1 MFLEILSFLS
11 SLDTG
16 FNVLSYLTVRAVFA
30 MMTALLITLVLGKW
44 IILKLQHYQIGQVI
58 REDGP
63 ETHLEKQGTPTMGG
77 VLILFAFFISILIW
91 GDWDNPFLWIVI
103 VTALLFSSIGFIDD
117 YLKIKKQNSDGLS
130 RRQKIAVQSIS
141 AILIC
146 LWLLSL
152 NSKTIGAELLIPF
165 FKDLI
170 IPLNAIAFL
179 IVGWFALVGS
189 SNSVNLTD
197 GLDGLAIMPVILIS
211 GALAV
216 FAYIGGNYNFSGY
229 LNMPFMPG
237 TGEIFVIC
245 AALVGAGF
253 GFLWFNT
260 YPAEIF
266 MGDTGSLSLGA
277 ILGVIA
283 IIVHQELLLILM
295 GGIFVAET
303 LSVIIQIG
311 YFKRTQKRFF
321 LMAPIHHHYEKKGL
335 KEPKIIV
342 RFWIITL
349 ILVLISLASIKI
361 R

>member
-44 IILKLQHYQIGQVI
+44 IISKLQHYQIGQVI

-91 GDWDNPFLWIVI
+91 GDWNNPFLWIVI
-103 VTALLFSSIGFIDD
+103 ATAFLFSSIGFIDD

-130 RRQKIAVQSIS
+130 RRQKIAAQSIS

-146 LWLLSL
+146 VWLLSL

-170 IPLNAIAFL
+170 IPLNALAFL

-283 IIVHQELLLILM
+283 IIVHQEILLILM

>member
-44 IILKLQHYQIGQVI
+44 IISKLQHYQIGQVI

-77 VLILFAFFISILIW
+77 VLILFAFFISVLIW
-91 GDWDNPFLWIVI
+91 GDWNNPFLWIVI
-103 VTALLFSSIGFIDD
+103 VTALLFSSIGFVDD

-130 RRQKIAVQSIS
+130 RRKKIAAQSIS

-146 LWLLSL
+146 VWLLSL
-152 NSKTIGAELLIPF
+152 DSKTIGAELLIPF

-170 IPLNAIAFL
+170 IPLNALAFL
-179 IVGWFALVGS
+179 IIGWFALVGS

-237 TGEIFVIC
+237 TGEIFVLC

-283 IIVHQELLLILM
+283 IIVHQEILLILM

>member
-44 IILKLQHYQIGQVI
+44 IISKLQHYQIGQVI
-58 REDGP
+58 RNDGP
-63 ETHLEKQGTPTMGG
+63 ETHLEKAGTPTMGG
-77 VLILFAFFISILIW
+77 VLILFAFFISVLIW

-103 VTALLFSSIGFIDD
+103 VTALLFSAIGFIDD

-130 RRQKIAVQSIS
+130 RRQKILAQSIS
-141 AILIC
+141 AILMC
-146 LWLLSL
+146 VWLLSL

-170 IPLNAIAFL
+170 IPLNALAFL
-179 IVGWFALVGS
+179 IIGWFALVGS

-237 TGEIFVIC
+237 TGEIFVLC

-283 IIVHQELLLILM
+283 IIVHQEILLILM

-311 YFKRTQKRFF
+311 YFKRTQKRIF
-321 LMAPIHHHYEKKGL
+321 LMAPLHHHYEKKGL

>member
-1 MFLEILSFLS
+1 MFLELLNFLS

-30 MMTALLITLVLGKW
+30 MMTSLLITLVLGKW
-44 IILKLQHYQIGQVI
+44 IISKLEQYEIGQVI
-58 REDGP
+58 RDDGP
-63 ETHLEKQGTPTMGG
+63 ETHEEKKGTPTMGG
-77 VLILFAFFISILIW
+77 VLILFAFFTSMIIW
-91 GDWDNPFLWIVI
+91 GDWTNPFLWIVI
-103 VTALLFSSIGFIDD
+103 VTALLFSLIGFIDD

-130 RRQKIAVQSIS
+130 RRQKIALQSIS
-141 AILIC
+141 TILIC
-146 LWLLSL
+146 IWLLSL
-152 NSKTIGAELLIPF
+152 NSKTIGAELLVPF
-165 FKDLI
+165 FKDLV
-170 IPLNAIAFL
+170 IPLNAFGFL
-179 IVGWFALVGS
+179 IVGWFAIVGG

-197 GLDGLAIMPVILIS
+197 GLDGLAIMPVIIIS
-211 GALAV
+211 AALAV
-216 FAYIGGNYNFSGY
+216 FAYIGGNYNFSAY

-245 AALVGAGF
+245 AALIGSGF

-277 ILGVIA
+277 ILAVIA
-283 IIVHQELLLILM
+283 IIVHQEILLILM
-295 GGIFVAET
+295 GGIFVAEA

-311 YFKRTQKRFF
+311 YYKQTQKRFF
-321 LMAPIHHHYEKKGL
+321 RMAPIHHHFEKLGL

-342 RFWIITL
+342 RFWIVTL

>member
-1 MFLEILSFLS
+1 MFLELINFLS

-30 MMTALLITLVLGKW
+30 MMTSLLITLVLGKW
-44 IILKLQHYQIGQVI
+44 IISKLEQYEIGQVI
-58 REDGP
+58 RDDGP
-63 ETHLEKQGTPTMGG
+63 ETHEEKEGTPTMGG
-77 VLILFAFFISILIW
+77 VLILFAFFTSMIIW
-91 GDWDNPFLWIVI
+91 GDWTNPFLWIVI

-130 RRQKIAVQSIS
+130 RRQKIAAQSIS
-141 AILIC
+141 TLLIC
-146 LWLLSL
+146 IWLLSL
-152 NSKTIGAELLIPF
+152 NSKTIGAELLVPF
-165 FKDLI
+165 FKDLV
-170 IPLNAIAFL
+170 IPLNAFGFL
-179 IVGWFALVGS
+179 IIGWFAIVGG

-216 FAYIGGNYNFSGY
+216 FAYIGGNYNFSAY
-229 LNMPFMPG
+229 LNMPFMSG
-237 TGEIFVIC
+237 TGEIFVVC
-245 AALVGAGF
+245 AALIGSGF

-277 ILGVIA
+277 ILAVIA
-283 IIVHQELLLILM
+283 IIVHQEILLILM
-295 GGIFVAET
+295 GGIFVAEA

-311 YFKRTQKRFF
+311 YYKRTQKRFF
-321 LMAPIHHHYEKKGL
+321 KMAPIHHHFEKLGL

-342 RFWIITL
+342 RFWIVTL

>member
-44 IILKLQHYQIGQVI
+44 IISKLQHYQIGQVI
-58 REDGP
+58 RNDGP
-63 ETHLEKQGTPTMGG
+63 ETHLEKAGTPTMGG
-77 VLILFAFFISILIW
+77 VLILFAFFISVLIW

-103 VTALLFSSIGFIDD
+103 VTALLFSAIGFIDD

-130 RRQKIAVQSIS
+130 RRQKILAQSIS

-146 LWLLSL
+146 VWLLSL

-170 IPLNAIAFL
+170 IPLNALAFL
-179 IVGWFALVGS
+179 IIGWFALVGS

-229 LNMPFMPG
+229 LNMPFMRG
-237 TGEIFVIC
+237 TGEIFVLC

-283 IIVHQELLLILM
+283 IIVHQEILLILM

-311 YFKRTQKRFF
+311 YFKRTQKRIF
-321 LMAPIHHHYEKKGL
+321 LMAPLHHHYEKKGL

>member
-1 MFLEILSFLS
+1 MFLELINFLS

-30 MMTALLITLVLGKW
+30 MMTSLLITLVLGKW
-44 IILKLQHYQIGQVI
+44 IISKLEQYEIGQVI
-58 REDGP
+58 RDDGP
-63 ETHLEKQGTPTMGG
+63 ETHEEKEGTPTMGG
-77 VLILFAFFISILIW
+77 VLILFAFFISMIIW
-91 GDWDNPFLWIVI
+91 GDWTNPFLWIVI

-130 RRQKIAVQSIS
+130 RRQKIAAQSIS
-141 AILIC
+141 TLLIC
-146 LWLLSL
+146 IWLLSL

-165 FKDLI
+165 FKDLV
-170 IPLNAIAFL
+170 IPLNAFGFL
-179 IVGWFALVGS
+179 IVGWFAIVGG

-216 FAYIGGNYNFSGY
+216 FAYIGGNYNFSAY
-229 LNMPFMPG
+229 LNMPFMSG
-237 TGEIFVIC
+237 TGEIFVVC
-245 AALVGAGF
+245 AALIGSGF

-277 ILGVIA
+277 ILAVIA
-283 IIVHQELLLILM
+283 IIVHQEILLILM
-295 GGIFVAET
+295 GGIFVAEA

-311 YFKRTQKRFF
+311 YYKRTQKRFF
-321 LMAPIHHHYEKKGL
+321 KMAPIHHHFEKLGL

-342 RFWIITL
+342 RFWIVTL

>member
-44 IILKLQHYQIGQVI
+44 IISKLQHYQIGQVI
-58 REDGP
+58 RNDGP
-63 ETHLEKQGTPTMGG
+63 ETHLEKAGTPTMGG
-77 VLILFAFFISILIW
+77 VLILFAFFISVLIW

-103 VTALLFSSIGFIDD
+103 VTALLFSTIGFIDD

-130 RRQKIAVQSIS
+130 RRQKILAQSIS

-146 LWLLSL
+146 VWLLSL

-170 IPLNAIAFL
+170 IPLNTLSFL
-179 IVGWFALVGS
+179 IIGWFALVGS

-237 TGEIFVIC
+237 TGEIFVLC

-283 IIVHQELLLILM
+283 IIVHQEILLILM

-303 LSVIIQIG
+303 LSVIIQIS
-311 YFKRTQKRFF
+311 YFKRTQKRIF
-321 LMAPIHHHYEKKGL
+321 LMAPLHHHYEKKGL

>member
-1 MFLEILSFLS
+1 MFLELISFLS

-30 MMTALLITLVLGKW
+30 MMTSLLITLLLGKW
-44 IILKLQHYQIGQVI
+44 IISKLQQYQIGQVI
-58 REDGP
+58 RRDGP
-63 ETHLEKQGTPTMGG
+63 ESHQDKEGTPTMGG
-77 VLILFAFFISILIW
+77 VLILFAFFTSVIIW
-91 GDWDNPFLWIVI
+91 GDWRNPFLWIVI

-130 RRQKIAVQSIS
+130 RRQKILAQSIS
-141 AILIC
+141 TILIC
-146 LWLLSL
+146 IWLLSL

-165 FKDLI
+165 FKDLV
-170 IPLNAIAFL
+170 IPLNAFGFL
-179 IVGWFALVGS
+179 IIGWFAIVGG

-216 FAYIGGNYNFSGY
+216 FAYIGGNYNFSAY
-229 LNMPFMPG
+229 LNMPFMQG
-237 TGEIFVIC
+237 TGEVFVIC
-245 AALVGAGF
+245 AALIGSGF

-266 MGDTGSLSLGA
+266 MGDIGSLSLGA
-277 ILGVIA
+277 ILAVIA
-283 IIVHQELLLILM
+283 IIVHQEILLILM

-303 LSVIIQIG
+303 LSVILQIG
-311 YFKRTQKRFF
+311 YFKRTQKRLF
-321 LMAPIHHHYEKKGL
+321 LMAPIHHHFEEMGL

-342 RFWIITL
+342 RFWIVTL

>member
-30 MMTALLITLVLGKW
+30 MMTALVITLVLGKW
-44 IILKLQHYQIGQVI
+44 IISKLQHYQIGQVI
-58 REDGP
+58 RNDGP
-63 ETHLEKQGTPTMGG
+63 ETHLEKAGTPTMGG
-77 VLILFAFFISILIW
+77 VLILFAFFISVLIW

-103 VTALLFSSIGFIDD
+103 VTALLFSAIGFIDD

-130 RRQKIAVQSIS
+130 RRQKILAQSIS

-146 LWLLSL
+146 VWLLSL

-170 IPLNAIAFL
+170 IPLNALAFL
-179 IVGWFALVGS
+179 IIGWFALVGS

-237 TGEIFVIC
+237 TGEIFVLC

-283 IIVHQELLLILM
+283 IIVHQEILLILM

-311 YFKRTQKRFF
+311 YFKRTQKRIF
-321 LMAPIHHHYEKKGL
+321 LMAPLHHHYEKKGL

>member
-44 IILKLQHYQIGQVI
+44 IISKLQHYQIGQVI
-58 REDGP
+58 RNDGP
-63 ETHLEKQGTPTMGG
+63 ETHLEKAGTPTMGG
-77 VLILFAFFISILIW
+77 VLILFAFFISVLIW
-91 GDWDNPFLWIVI
+91 GDWNNPFLWIVI
-103 VTALLFSSIGFIDD
+103 VTALLFSTIGFIDD

-130 RRQKIAVQSIS
+130 RRQKILAQSIS

-146 LWLLSL
+146 VWLLSL

-170 IPLNAIAFL
+170 IPLNALAFL
-179 IVGWFALVGS
+179 IIGWFALVGS

-237 TGEIFVIC
+237 TGEIFVLC

-283 IIVHQELLLILM
+283 IIVHQEILLILM

-311 YFKRTQKRFF
+311 YFKRTQKRIF
-321 LMAPIHHHYEKKGL
+321 LMAPLHHHYEKKGL

>member
-44 IILKLQHYQIGQVI
+44 IISKLQHYQIGQVI
-58 REDGP
+58 RNDGP
-63 ETHLEKQGTPTMGG
+63 ETHLEKAGTPTMGG
-77 VLILFAFFISILIW
+77 VLILFAFFISVLIW

-103 VTALLFSSIGFIDD
+103 VTALLFSAIGFIDD

-130 RRQKIAVQSIS
+130 RRQKILAQSIS

-146 LWLLSL
+146 VWLLSL

-170 IPLNAIAFL
+170 IPLNALAFL
-179 IVGWFALVGS
+179 IIGWFALVGS

-216 FAYIGGNYNFSGY
+216 FAYIAGNYNFSGY

-237 TGEIFVIC
+237 TGEIFVLC

-283 IIVHQELLLILM
+283 IIVHQEILLILM

-311 YFKRTQKRFF
+311 YFKRTQKRIF
-321 LMAPIHHHYEKKGL
+321 LMAPLHHHYEKKGL

>member
-1 MFLEILSFLS
+1 MFLELINFLS

-44 IILKLQHYQIGQVI
+44 IISKLKQYEIGQVI
-58 REDGP
+58 RDDGP
-63 ETHLEKQGTPTMGG
+63 ETHGEKEGTPTMGG
-77 VLILFAFFISILIW
+77 VLILFAFFTSVIIW
-91 GDWDNPFLWIVI
+91 GDWKNPYLWIVLL
-103 VTALLFSSIGFIDD
+103 TALLFSSIGFIDD
-117 YLKIKKQNSDGLS
+117 YLKIKKNNSDGLS
-130 RRQKIAVQSIS
+130 RRQKIAAQSIS
-141 AILIC
+141 TILIC
-146 LWLLSL
+146 LWLISL
-152 NSKTIGAELLIPF
+152 DSKVIGTELLIPF
-165 FKDLI
+165 FKDLV
-170 IPLNAIAFL
+170 IPLNTLGFL
-179 IVGWFALVGS
+179 IVGWFAIVGG

-216 FAYIGGNYNFSGY
+216 FAYIGGNYNFSAY

-237 TGEIFVIC
+237 TGEVFIVC
-245 AALVGAGF
+245 AALIGSGF

-277 ILGVIA
+277 ILAVIA
-283 IIVHQELLLILM
+283 IIVHQEILLILM
-295 GGIFVAET
+295 GGVFVAET
-303 LSVIIQIG
+303 FSVIIQIG
-311 YFKRTQKRFF
+311 YFKRTQEKFF
-321 LMAPIHHHYEKKGL
+321 LMAPIHHHFEKMGL

-342 RFWIITL
+342 RFWIVTL

>member
-1 MFLEILSFLS
+1 MFLELISFLS

-30 MMTALLITLVLGKW
+30 MMTSLLITLLLGKW
-44 IILKLQHYQIGQVI
+44 IISKLQQYQIGQVI
-58 REDGP
+58 RSDGP
-63 ETHLEKQGTPTMGG
+63 ESHQDKEGTPTMGG
-77 VLILFAFFISILIW
+77 VLILFAFFTSVIIW
-91 GDWDNPFLWIVI
+91 GDWRNPFLWIVI

-130 RRQKIAVQSIS
+130 RRQKILAQSIS
-141 AILIC
+141 TILIC
-146 LWLLSL
+146 IWLLSL
-152 NSKTIGAELLIPF
+152 NSKTIGAELLVPF
-165 FKDLI
+165 FKDLV
-170 IPLNAIAFL
+170 IPLNAFGFL
-179 IVGWFALVGS
+179 IIGWFAIVGG

-216 FAYIGGNYNFSGY
+216 FAYIGGNYNFSAY
-229 LNMPFMPG
+229 LNMPFMSG
-237 TGEIFVIC
+237 TGEIFVVC
-245 AALVGAGF
+245 AALIGSGF

-277 ILGVIA
+277 ILAVIA
-283 IIVHQELLLILM
+283 IIVHQEILLILM

-303 LSVIIQIG
+303 LSVILQIG
-311 YFKRTQKRFF
+311 YFKRTQKRLF
-321 LMAPIHHHYEKKGL
+321 LMAPIHHHFEEMGL

-342 RFWIITL
+342 RFWIVTL

>member
-1 MFLEILSFLS
+1 MFLELINFLS

-30 MMTALLITLVLGKW
+30 MMTSLLITLVLGKW
-44 IILKLQHYQIGQVI
+44 IISKLEQYEIGQVI
-58 REDGP
+58 RDDGP
-63 ETHLEKQGTPTMGG
+63 ETHEEKEGTPTMGG
-77 VLILFAFFISILIW
+77 VLILFAFFISMIIW
-91 GDWDNPFLWIVI
+91 GDWTNPFLWIVI

-130 RRQKIAVQSIS
+130 RRQKIAAQSIS
-141 AILIC
+141 TILIC
-146 LWLLSL
+146 IWLLSL
-152 NSKTIGAELLIPF
+152 NSKTIGAELLVPF
-165 FKDLI
+165 FKDLV
-170 IPLNAIAFL
+170 IPLNAFGFL
-179 IVGWFALVGS
+179 IVGWFAIVGG

-216 FAYIGGNYNFSGY
+216 FAYIGGNYNFSAY
-229 LNMPFMPG
+229 LNMPFMSG
-237 TGEIFVIC
+237 TGEIFVVC
-245 AALVGAGF
+245 AALIGSGF

-277 ILGVIA
+277 ILAVIA
-283 IIVHQELLLILM
+283 IIVHQEILLILM
-295 GGIFVAET
+295 GGIFVAEA

-311 YFKRTQKRFF
+311 YYKRTQKRFF
-321 LMAPIHHHYEKKGL
+321 KMAPIHHHFEKLGL

-342 RFWIITL
+342 RFWIVTL

>member
-1 MFLEILSFLS
+1 MFLELINFLS

-44 IILKLQHYQIGQVI
+44 IISKLEQYEIGQVI
-58 REDGP
+58 RDDGP
-63 ETHLEKQGTPTMGG
+63 ETHGEKEGTPTMGG
-77 VLILFAFFISILIW
+77 VLILFAFFISVIIW
-91 GDWDNPFLWIVI
+91 GDWRNPYLWIVLL
-103 VTALLFSSIGFIDD
+103 TALLFSSIGFVDD
-117 YLKIKKQNSDGLS
+117 YLKIKKKNSDGLS
-130 RRQKIAVQSIS
+130 QRQKIAAQSIS
-141 AILIC
+141 TILIC
-146 LWLLSL
+146 LWLISL
-152 NSKTIGAELLIPF
+152 DSKVIGTELLIPF
-165 FKDLI
+165 FKDLV
-170 IPLNAIAFL
+170 IPLNTLGFL
-179 IVGWFALVGS
+179 IVGWFAIVGG

-216 FAYIGGNYNFSGY
+216 FAYIGGNYNFSAY

-237 TGEIFVIC
+237 TGEVFVVC
-245 AALVGAGF
+245 AALIGSGF

-277 ILGVIA
+277 ILAVIA
-283 IIVHQELLLILM
+283 IIVHQEILLILM

-303 LSVIIQIG
+303 LSVILQIG
-311 YFKRTQKRFF
+311 YFKRTQERLF
-321 LMAPIHHHYEKKGL
+321 LMAPLHHHYEKKGL

-342 RFWIITL
+342 RFWIVTL

>member
-44 IILKLQHYQIGQVI
+44 IISKLQHYQIGQVI

-77 VLILFAFFISILIW
+77 VLILFAFFISVLIW
-91 GDWDNPFLWIVI
+91 GDWNNPFLWIVI
-103 VTALLFSSIGFIDD
+103 VTALLFSSIGFVDD

-130 RRQKIAVQSIS
+130 RRQKIAAQSIS

-146 LWLLSL
+146 VWLLSL

-170 IPLNAIAFL
+170 IPLNALAFL
-179 IVGWFALVGS
+179 IIGWFALVGS

-237 TGEIFVIC
+237 TGEIFVLC

-283 IIVHQELLLILM
+283 IIVHQEILLILM

>member
-1 MFLEILSFLS
+1 MFLELISFLS

-30 MMTALLITLVLGKW
+30 MMTSLLITLLLGKW
-44 IILKLQHYQIGQVI
+44 IISKLQQYQIGQVI
-58 REDGP
+58 RSDGP
-63 ETHLEKQGTPTMGG
+63 ESHRDKEGTPTMGG
-77 VLILFAFFISILIW
+77 VLILFAFFTSVIIW
-91 GDWDNPFLWIVI
+91 GDWRNPFLWIVI

-130 RRQKIAVQSIS
+130 RRQKILAQSIS
-141 AILIC
+141 TILIC
-146 LWLLSL
+146 IWLLSL
-152 NSKTIGAELLIPF
+152 NSKTIGAEILIPF
-165 FKDLI
+165 FKDLV
-170 IPLNAIAFL
+170 IPLNAFGFL
-179 IVGWFALVGS
+179 IVGWFAIVGG

-216 FAYIGGNYNFSGY
+216 FAYIGGNYNFSAY

-237 TGEIFVIC
+237 TGEVFVIC
-245 AALVGAGF
+245 AALIGSGF

-266 MGDTGSLSLGA
+266 MGDIGSLSLGA
-277 ILGVIA
+277 ILAVIA
-283 IIVHQELLLILM
+283 IIVHQEILLILM

-303 LSVIIQIG
+303 LSVILQIG
-311 YFKRTQKRFF
+311 YFKRTQKRLF
-321 LMAPIHHHYEKKGL
+321 LMAPIHHHFEEMGL

-342 RFWIITL
+342 RFWIVTL

>member
-1 MFLEILSFLS
+1 MFLELISFLS

-44 IILKLQHYQIGQVI
+44 IISKLKQYEIGQVI
-58 REDGP
+58 RDDGP
-63 ETHLEKQGTPTMGG
+63 ETHEEKEGTPTMGG
-77 VLILFAFFISILIW
+77 VLILFAFFTSVIIW
-91 GDWDNPFLWIVI
+91 GDWRNPYLWIVLL
-103 VTALLFSSIGFIDD
+103 TALLFSSIGFIDD
-117 YLKIKKQNSDGLS
+117 YLKIKKKNSDGLS
-130 RRQKIAVQSIS
+130 RRQKIAAQSIS
-141 AILIC
+141 TILIC
-146 LWLLSL
+146 LWLISL
-152 NSKTIGAELLIPF
+152 DSKVIGTELLIPF
-165 FKDLI
+165 FKDLV
-170 IPLNAIAFL
+170 IPLNTLGFL
-179 IVGWFALVGS
+179 IVGWFAIVGS

-216 FAYIGGNYNFSGY
+216 FAYIGGNYNFSAY

-237 TGEIFVIC
+237 IGEVFIVC
-245 AALVGAGF
+245 AALIGSGF

-277 ILGVIA
+277 ILAVIA
-283 IIVHQELLLILM
+283 IIVHQEILLILM
-295 GGIFVAET
+295 GGVFVAET
-303 LSVIIQIG
+303 FSVIIQIG
-311 YFKRTQKRFF
+311 YFKRTQEKFF
-321 LMAPIHHHYEKKGL
+321 LMAPIHHHFEKMGL

-342 RFWIITL
+342 RFWIVTL

>member
-44 IILKLQHYQIGQVI
+44 IISKLQHYQIGQVI
-58 REDGP
+58 RNDGP
-63 ETHLEKQGTPTMGG
+63 ETHLEKAGTPTMGG
-77 VLILFAFFISILIW
+77 VLILFAFFISVLIW
-91 GDWDNPFLWIVI
+91 GDWNNPFLWIVI

-130 RRQKIAVQSIS
+130 RRQKILAQSIS

-146 LWLLSL
+146 VWLLSL

-170 IPLNAIAFL
+170 IPLNALAFL
-179 IVGWFALVGS
+179 IIGWFALVGS

-237 TGEIFVIC
+237 TGEIFVLC

-283 IIVHQELLLILM
+283 IIVHQEILLILM

-311 YFKRTQKRFF
+311 YFKRTQKRIF
-321 LMAPIHHHYEKKGL
+321 LMAPLHHHYEKKGL

>member
-1 MFLEILSFLS
+1 MFLELINFLS

-30 MMTALLITLVLGKW
+30 MMTSLLITLVLGKW
-44 IILKLQHYQIGQVI
+44 IISKLEQYEIGQVI
-58 REDGP
+58 RDDGP
-63 ETHLEKQGTPTMGG
+63 ETHEEKEGTPTMGG
-77 VLILFAFFISILIW
+77 VLILFAFFTSMIIW
-91 GDWDNPFLWIVI
+91 GDWTNPFLWIVI

-130 RRQKIAVQSIS
+130 RRQKIAAQSIS
-141 AILIC
+141 TILIC
-146 LWLLSL
+146 IWLLSL
-152 NSKTIGAELLIPF
+152 NSKTIGAELLVPF
-165 FKDLI
+165 FKDLV
-170 IPLNAIAFL
+170 IPLNAFGFL
-179 IVGWFALVGS
+179 IIGWFAIVGG

-216 FAYIGGNYNFSGY
+216 FAYIGGNYNFSAY
-229 LNMPFMPG
+229 LNMPFMSG
-237 TGEIFVIC
+237 TGEIFVVC
-245 AALVGAGF
+245 AALIGSGF

-277 ILGVIA
+277 ILAVIA
-283 IIVHQELLLILM
+283 IIVHQEILLILM
-295 GGIFVAET
+295 GGIFVAEA

-311 YFKRTQKRFF
+311 YYKRTQKRFF
-321 LMAPIHHHYEKKGL
+321 KMAPIHHHFEKIGL

-342 RFWIITL
+342 RFWIVTL

>member
-30 MMTALLITLVLGKW
+30 MMTALLITLILGKW
-44 IILKLQHYQIGQVI
+44 IISKLQHYQIGQVI
-58 REDGP
+58 RNDGP
-63 ETHLEKQGTPTMGG
+63 ETHLEKEGTPTMGG
-77 VLILFAFFISILIW
+77 VLILFAFFISVLIW

-103 VTALLFSSIGFIDD
+103 VTALLFSTIGFIDD

-130 RRQKIAVQSIS
+130 RRQKILAQSIS
-141 AILIC
+141 AILNC

-170 IPLNAIAFL
+170 IPLNALAFL
-179 IVGWFALVGS
+179 IIGWFALVGS

-237 TGEIFVIC
+237 TGEIFVLC

-283 IIVHQELLLILM
+283 IIVHQEILLILM
-295 GGIFVAET
+295 GGIFVAEI
-303 LSVIIQIG
+303 LSVII
-311 YFKRTQKRFF
+311 K
-321 LMAPIHHHYEKKGL
+321 MATLSGIKK
-335 KEPKIIV
+335 ES
-342 RFWIITL
+342 F
-349 ILVLISLASIKI
+349 
-361 R
+361 

>member
-1 MFLEILSFLS
+1 MFLELINFLS

-44 IILKLQHYQIGQVI
+44 IISKLEQYEIGQVI
-58 REDGP
+58 RDDGP
-63 ETHLEKQGTPTMGG
+63 ETHEEKKGTPTMGG
-77 VLILFAFFISILIW
+77 VLILFAFFTSMIIW
-91 GDWDNPFLWIVI
+91 GDWKNPFLWIVI
-103 VTALLFSSIGFIDD
+103 VTALLFSLIGFIDD

-130 RRQKIAVQSIS
+130 RRQKIAAQSIS
-141 AILIC
+141 TILIC
-146 LWLLSL
+146 IWLLSL
-152 NSKTIGAELLIPF
+152 NSKTIGAELLVPF
-165 FKDLI
+165 FKDLV
-170 IPLNAIAFL
+170 IPLNAFGFL
-179 IVGWFALVGS
+179 IVGWFAIVGG

-197 GLDGLAIMPVILIS
+197 GLDGLAIMPVIIIS
-211 GALAV
+211 AALAV
-216 FAYIGGNYNFSGY
+216 FAYIGGNYNFSAY
-229 LNMPFMPG
+229 LNMPFMSG
-237 TGEIFVIC
+237 TGEIFVVC
-245 AALVGAGF
+245 AALIGSGF

-277 ILGVIA
+277 ILAVIA
-283 IIVHQELLLILM
+283 IIVHQEILLILM
-295 GGIFVAET
+295 GGIFVAEA

-311 YFKRTQKRFF
+311 YYKQTQKRFF
-321 LMAPIHHHYEKKGL
+321 KMAPIHHHFEKLGL

-342 RFWIITL
+342 RFWIVTL

>member
-1 MFLEILSFLS
+1 MFLELISFLS

-30 MMTALLITLVLGKW
+30 MMTSLLITLLLGKW
-44 IILKLQHYQIGQVI
+44 IISKLQQYQIGQVI
-58 REDGP
+58 RSDGP
-63 ETHLEKQGTPTMGG
+63 ESHRDKEGTPTMGG
-77 VLILFAFFISILIW
+77 VLILFAFFTSVIIW
-91 GDWDNPFLWIVI
+91 GDWRNPFLWIVI

-117 YLKIKKQNSDGLS
+117 YLKIKKKNSDGLS
-130 RRQKIAVQSIS
+130 RRQKILAQSIS
-141 AILIC
+141 TILIC
-146 LWLLSL
+146 IWLLSL
-152 NSKTIGAELLIPF
+152 NSKTIGAEILIPF
-165 FKDLI
+165 FKDLV
-170 IPLNAIAFL
+170 IPLNAFGFL
-179 IVGWFALVGS
+179 IVGWFAIVGG

-216 FAYIGGNYNFSGY
+216 FAYIGGNYNFSAY

-237 TGEIFVIC
+237 TGEVFVIC
-245 AALVGAGF
+245 AALIGSGF

-266 MGDTGSLSLGA
+266 MGDIGSLSLGA
-277 ILGVIA
+277 ILAVIA
-283 IIVHQELLLILM
+283 IIVHQEILLILM

-303 LSVIIQIG
+303 LSVILQIG
-311 YFKRTQKRFF
+311 YFKRTQKRLF
-321 LMAPIHHHYEKKGL
+321 LMAPIHHHFEEMGL

-342 RFWIITL
+342 RFWIVTL

>member
-1 MFLEILSFLS
+1 MFLELISFLS

-44 IILKLQHYQIGQVI
+44 IISKLKQYEIGQVI
-58 REDGP
+58 RDDGP
-63 ETHLEKQGTPTMGG
+63 ETHGEKEGTPTMGG
-77 VLILFAFFISILIW
+77 VLILFAFFTSVIIW
-91 GDWDNPFLWIVI
+91 GDWKNPYLWIVLL
-103 VTALLFSSIGFIDD
+103 TALLFSSIGFIDD
-117 YLKIKKQNSDGLS
+117 YLKIKKKNSDGLS
-130 RRQKIAVQSIS
+130 RRQKIAAQSIS
-141 AILIC
+141 TILIC
-146 LWLLSL
+146 LWLISL
-152 NSKTIGAELLIPF
+152 DSKVIGTELLIPF
-165 FKDLI
+165 FKDLV
-170 IPLNAIAFL
+170 IPLNTLGFL
-179 IVGWFALVGS
+179 IVGWFAIVGG

-216 FAYIGGNYNFSGY
+216 FAYIGGNYNFSAY

-237 TGEIFVIC
+237 TGEVFIVC
-245 AALVGAGF
+245 AALIGSGF

-277 ILGVIA
+277 ILAVIA
-283 IIVHQELLLILM
+283 IIVHQEILLILM
-295 GGIFVAET
+295 GGVFVAET
-303 LSVIIQIG
+303 FSVIIQIG
-311 YFKRTQKRFF
+311 YFKRTQEKFF
-321 LMAPIHHHYEKKGL
+321 LMAPIHHHFEKMGL

-342 RFWIITL
+342 RFWIVTL

>member
-1 MFLEILSFLS
+1 VFLEILSFLS

-44 IILKLQHYQIGQVI
+44 IISKLQHYQIGQVI
-58 REDGP
+58 RDDGP
-63 ETHLEKQGTPTMGG
+63 ETHLEKAGTPTMGG
-77 VLILFAFFISILIW
+77 VLILFAFFISVLIW
-91 GDWDNPFLWIVI
+91 GDWDNPFLWIII

-130 RRQKIAVQSIS
+130 RRQKILAQSIS

-146 LWLLSL
+146 VWLLSL

-165 FKDLI
+165 FKDFI
-170 IPLNAIAFL
+170 IPLNALAFL

-283 IIVHQELLLILM
+283 IIVHQEILLILM

-303 LSVIIQIG
+303 LSVIIQIS
-311 YFKRTQKRFF
+311 YYKRTQKRIF
-321 LMAPIHHHYEKKGL
+321 LMAPLHHHYEKKGL

>member
-1 MFLEILSFLS
+1 MFLELLSFLS

-30 MMTALLITLVLGKW
+30 MMTALLITLILGKW
-44 IILKLQHYQIGQVI
+44 IISKLQHYQIGQVI
-58 REDGP
+58 RLDGP
-63 ETHLEKQGTPTMGG
+63 ETHLEKEGTPTMGG
-77 VLILFAFFISILIW
+77 VLILFSFFISVLIW
-91 GDWDNPFLWIVI
+91 GDWKNPFFWIVI
-103 VTALLFSSIGFIDD
+103 VTALLFSSIGFVDD

-130 RRQKIAVQSIS
+130 RRQKIVAQSIS

-152 NSKTIGAELLIPF
+152 NSKIIGAELLVPF

-170 IPLNAIAFL
+170 IPLNAFGFL
-179 IVGWFALVGS
+179 VVGWFALVGS

-237 TGEIFVIC
+237 TGEIFVLC

-277 ILGVIA
+277 ILAVFA
-283 IIVHQELLLILM
+283 IIVHQEILLILM

-311 YFKRTQKRFF
+311 YYKRTQKRFF
-321 LMAPIHHHYEKKGL
+321 EMAPLHHHYEKKGL